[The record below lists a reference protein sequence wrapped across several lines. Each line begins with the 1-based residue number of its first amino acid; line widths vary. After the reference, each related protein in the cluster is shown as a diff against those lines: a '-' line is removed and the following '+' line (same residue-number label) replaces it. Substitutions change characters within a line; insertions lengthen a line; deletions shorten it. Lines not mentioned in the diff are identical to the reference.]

1 MPSNNRSL
9 FNLYAQHK
17 SQNLVTPLQCVQD
30 CGCLSVNSL
39 IREIQGIVMNYGE
52 KHYCNK
58 SHCPHPKNL
67 HCNQFCITC
76 SRTIGPHPI
85 LDIRS
90 EFVAATKK
98 EIASQKR
105 LPERFRPQLC
115 YGYLPGRLRDTAE
128 NYRDPSLYP
137 YYHSHSDY
145 WSNSRQLQNES
156 GQVLGYYKYT
166 LVKQPG
172 ESSGSWG
179 KLFWLMI
186 IGVIIWFWF
195 FR

>member
-1 MPSNNRSL
+1 MN
-9 FNLYAQHK
+9 YWK
-17 SQNLVTPLQCVQD
+17 SQH
-30 CGCLSVNSL
+30 
-39 IREIQGIVMNYGE
+39 GE
-52 KHYCNK
+52 KHYCNNF
-58 SHCPHPKNL
+58 HCSQTKNL

-76 SRTIGPHPI
+76 SRTIDPHPI

-115 YGYLPGRLRDTAE
+115 YDYLPGRLRDTPE
-128 NYRDPSLYP
+128 NYRDPSF
-137 YYHSHSDY
+137 YHYQSHSDY
-145 WSNSRQLQNES
+145 WSNSRALQNES
-156 GQVLGYYKYT
+156 GQVLGYYRYT

-172 ESSGSWG
+172 ESSGIWG
-179 KLFWLMI
+179 KLFWLI
-186 IGVIIWFWF
+186 IIVAMVWFWF

>member
-1 MPSNNRSL
+1 MSS
-9 FNLYAQHK
+9 
-17 SQNLVTPLQCVQD
+17 
-30 CGCLSVNSL
+30 
-39 IREIQGIVMNYGE
+39 
-52 KHYCNK
+52 
-58 SHCPHPKNL
+58 PKNL

-85 LDIRS
+85 LDLRL

-98 EIASQKR
+98 EIASQSS
-105 LPERFRPQLC
+105 LPERGRPQLC
-115 YGYLPGRLRDTAE
+115 YGYLPGRLRDMPE
-128 NYRDPSLYP
+128 NYRNPSLYH
-137 YYHSHSDY
+137 YQSQSDY
-145 WSNSRQLQNES
+145 WSNSQPLHNEY
-156 GQVLGYYKYT
+156 GPVLGYYKYT

-186 IGVIIWFWF
+186 IGTAVWFWF